1 MGYWENIESQCYQTM
16 CNRTGEWDLIIMDEI
31 DFAVGTP
38 EYGKC
43 LLQTR
48 LKAKCI
54 LGMTGFITQ
63 EKEEVLESFY
73 PICFKANIE
82 ELQDNDIL
90 NQSEFVMIEYPVST
104 EKTIEQKMKT
114 GKSFFVSENDQ
125 YKYWDKQFQQASIV
139 KSQIEK
145 RYRLLRKNFEAEKD
159 WMAVDWKF
167 KIAASKRKK
176 ILHTLESTITVTKNL
191 IEHIHSRAD
200 NKVLIFSTLTQ
211 ECDKLPNP
219 YHGKSDEDAAG
230 IDKLNSGEIKT
241 CSVVKKVT
249 RGVNLVGVNYL
260 IRAFFDGSETELQQ
274 SHGRLMRLKVGQIA
288 KYIILLPLYQDLV
301 KVESGRMEYRLLQT
315 QAERWKNK
323 MMQSLNNPT
332 IRTIRL
338 DKTLK
343 IKEGI
348 VL

>member
-1 MGYWENIESQCYQTM
+1 MGYWENTESQCYQTM
-16 CNRTGEWDLIIMDEI
+16 CNRIGEWDLIIMDEI

-48 LKAKCI
+48 LKAKCV

-73 PICFKANIE
+73 PICFRADIE

-114 GKSFFVSENDQ
+114 GKSFFISENDQ

-145 RYRLLRKNFEAEKD
+145 KYRLLRKNFEPEKD
-159 WMAVDWKF
+159 WMTVDWKF

-191 IEHIHSRAD
+191 VEHIHSRED

-274 SHGRLMRLKVGQIA
+274 SHGKCIQ
-288 KYIILLPLYQDLV
+288 LPL
-301 KVESGRMEYRLLQT
+301 S
-315 QAERWKNK
+315 
-323 MMQSLNNPT
+323 
-332 IRTIRL
+332 I
-338 DKTLK
+338 
-343 IKEGI
+343 
-348 VL
+348 